1 MPACSTAGLGW
12 RPALAYA
19 VAVESTPFLSGRLL
33 LSMPGI
39 GDERFDRTV
48 IAMCRH
54 DDDGALGL
62 VVNRPMPD
70 LSCHRVMAELGIDP
84 GSMADSPV
92 LAGGPV
98 EPGRGFVLHDADY
111 AAAGTLQVGDAWA
124 LTTTLDILRA
134 IAAGQGPRR
143 WLLALGY
150 AGWGAGQL
158 EGEMAQ
164 HGWHIAPGDAGI
176 LFETPAPNRWERAF
190 ALTGVSVAHLVAT
203 PGRA

>member
-1 MPACSTAGLGW
+1 
-12 RPALAYA
+12 
-19 VAVESTPFLSGRLL
+19 
-33 LSMPGI
+33 
-39 GDERFDRTV
+39 
-48 IAMCRH
+48 MCRH

-62 VVNRPMPD
+62 VVNRPLPD
-70 LSCHRVMAELGIDP
+70 LSCHRVMNELGIDP
-84 GSMADSPV
+84 GAMADVPV

-111 AAAGTLQVGDAWA
+111 AAADTLQVGDAWA

-176 LFETPAPNRWERAF
+176 LFGTPAPSRWERAF
-190 ALTGVSVAHLVAT
+190 ALTGVAVAQLVAT